1 MMKTY
6 HLCLSA
12 GDETLF
18 RTHADYHRAFNCF
31 ALALYQTDSVGLVDS
46 FMANHCHLLVQ
57 SSRSRD
63 LMYHFRNSYSKYFN
77 CKYGRF
83 GKLGED
89 CHFTL
94 EVVGYHHK
102 IAAASYV
109 LRNALHHGVVS
120 IPYAYPHCSVNSIFK
135 AEMGKFWDE
144 RTIDRRYHSKFIGR
158 GKEYPDSYKMN
169 ERGVFTRDSVLDIP
183 QVEDLFVTPRM
194 FNFYMTRRSGEEW
207 EQEQKKD
214 NNGVESI
221 NLSHIEQSVSLHTLD
236 QMLMFE
242 NGRADY
248 KRVSDVDL
256 CGIIDFQISL
266 RYGKSSVYSLTPSEK
281 IDFANWLYSKYKCS
295 KEQLKRCLVMK
306 GC

>member
-12 GDETLF
+12 GDEALF
-18 RTHADYHRAFNCF
+18 RDHADYYRGFNCF

-46 FMANHCHLLVQ
+46 FMTTHCHLLAQ
-57 SSRSRD
+57 SPRPRD

-77 CKYGRF
+77 YKYGRT

-102 IAAASYV
+102 IAASSYV

-120 IPYAYPHCSVNSIFK
+120 IPYAYPHSSVNSIFRV
-135 AEMGKFWDE
+135 EMGKSFED
-144 RTIDRRYHSKFIGR
+144 RLIDRRYHSRFIGR
-158 GKEYPDSYKMN
+158 DKDYPDSYKMN
-169 ERGVFTRDSVLDIP
+169 DKGVFTRDSVLDIP
-183 QVEDLFVTPRM
+183 QVEDLYVTPRM
-194 FNFYMTRRSGEEW
+194 FNFYMTRKSGEEW

-214 NNGVESI
+214 NNGLESI
-221 NLSHIEQSVSLHTLD
+221 SLINIEQSVSLHTLD
-236 QMLMFE
+236 QMLLFE

-248 KRVSDVDL
+248 RRISDIDL
-256 CGIIDFQISL
+256 CGIIDLQVNL
-266 RYGKSSVYSLTPSEK
+266 RYGKNSVYSLTSSEK
-281 IDFANWLYSKYKCS
+281 IDLANWLYAKYKCS